1 MVKNLRKSDFS
12 ADNTDFNFFD
22 IRYTGHILNL
32 VAKDIVNVFTASSG
46 SKNQDIS
53 LELQNFI

>member
-1 MVKNLRKSDFS
+1 MVKNLRKSDWS
-12 ADNTDFNFFD
+12 DNNTDFNFFD

-32 VAKDIVNVFTASSG
+32 AAKDIVNVFIASSG

-53 LELQNFI
+53 LDL